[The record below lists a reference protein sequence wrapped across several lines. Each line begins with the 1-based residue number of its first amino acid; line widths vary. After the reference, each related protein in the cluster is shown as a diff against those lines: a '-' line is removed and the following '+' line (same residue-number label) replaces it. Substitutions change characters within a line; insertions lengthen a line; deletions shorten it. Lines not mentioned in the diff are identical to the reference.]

1 MCLGT
6 FGRLAR
12 SLVTIY
18 VLARV
23 HIIPH
28 NFLIT

>member
-6 FGRLAR
+6 SERLGWW
-12 SLVTIY
+12 LVTIY
-18 VLARV
+18 ILARI